1 MASKRPPPLTPADAE
16 YLGMDKDA
24 THALRW
30 RSQSRDGV
38 AHTTHGNAAG
48 GWRCTCEAYQWS
60 LVGDGPPG
68 CKHCDAFADAL
79 AHHLDP
85 PPADPGGAG
94 LPKPLARLEPPW
106 PGIPGA
112 GRLFDPSYDS
122 DGPPDQDDPGGAAL
136 DAAQGALDGETA
148 DWRDELPRNF
158 GTVAVTPELLE
169 RAFGAQGAP
178 PLAAVAVS
186 AWGNLPA
193 TLDEAVADDGDRW
206 IQSRAAAGIRLTCTA
221 CHDVRGWATEAEAVD
236 WLARDGRCGCGG
248 GAPTPPAPGAGRKPL
263 SEHLGALYGDS

>member
-1 MASKRPPPLTPADAE
+1 MSKHTRPPLTPADSR
-16 YLGMDKDA
+16 YVGTNGRGQHVLV
-24 THALRW
+24 W
-30 RSQSRDGV
+30 PSQSRPDRWH
-38 AHTTHGNAAG
+38 HTWGNDERAVG
-48 GWRCTCEAYQWS
+48 CSCEAKTHS
-60 LVGDGPPG
+60 PARA
-68 CKHCDAFADAL
+68 CKHQLAYPDAL
-79 AHHLDP
+79 RHHLDP
-85 PPADPGGAG
+85 PPA
-94 LPKPLARLEPPW
+94 
-106 PGIPGA
+106 
-112 GRLFDPSYDS
+112 
-122 DGPPDQDDPGGAAL
+122 DPGGAAL

-186 AWGNLPA
+186 AWGNLPG

-248 GAPTPPAPGAGRKPL
+248 GAPTPPAPGAARRPMTDL
-263 SEHLGALYGDS
+263 MADLYESAPPDRDKRIRTRGER